1 MCVLVDF
8 FNNWVPNSQKTRH
21 ILATNISRLMFR
33 KNDVSVVATKRNT
46 YPYMHYEGEMP
57 CYWPFSKA
65 ANTEVASELWG
76 ASENGGL
83 WWESRKLHRI
93 PTPASMQ
100 SRMNQSVSWIR
111 RLVSGLSPRRPGFV
125 PGSVHVWF
133 VIDKVALERVLLWVH
148 CFALSIS
155 FHHGSPYSRITLG
168 MNNMPVGGR
177 SSET

>member
-1 MCVLVDF
+1 MGVLVV

-21 ILATNISRLMFR
+21 ISATNISRLMFR
-33 KNDVSVVATKRNT
+33 KNDVSVAATKRNT
-46 YPYMHYEGEMP
+46 YIHCEGGMP
-57 CYWPFSKA
+57 GYWPFSKA

-76 ASENGGL
+76 TSENGGL

-93 PTPASMQ
+93 PIPASMQ

-133 VIDKVALERVLLWVH
+133 LIDKVALERVLLWVH
-148 CFALSIS
+148 CFAL
-155 FHHGSPYSRITLG
+155 
-168 MNNMPVGGR
+168 
-177 SSET
+177 